1 MTFSFSS
8 RTDRQIE
15 AAKVAQAK
23 RLGQSG
29 AFGKRKR
36 CIKGKSCGAFCIAG
50 SKMCLVDLP
59 WVGQVGMQKLV
70 SQVKKLSAKKTPKI
84 PSNPSVESQDAR
96 ARVADIIYEVNSQS
110 AKDLTKINGSAS
122 ESKVDWEAATGS
134 GVKAVGAGA
143 FGAFVTVP
151 EGELVPGM
159 KKTPNGIGVKA
170 GEIGQDEPNIIKK
183 VGKADLGPKLIAAKI
198 GRFEEDEY
206 GLGIQIGTGLLAM
219 TKVPGTS
226 LYKLNVKQESI
237 RDAFWESYASL
248 HRLGIAHNDAHN
260 GNILFDRGKVRFVD
274 LGLAQDNFK
283 AALSEALSSARKNS
297 FIVDDD
303 LKEGSAYSGIAANS
317 DKLYKQMVSDGF
329 SPSAVT
335 KFFNSNTRNYSP
347 NFYTEGY
354 WGEMT
359 DAQAKKYI
367 DILYDGI

>member
-1 MTFSFSS
+1 M
-8 RTDRQIE
+8 
-15 AAKVAQAK
+15 K
-23 RLGQSG
+23 
-29 AFGKRKR
+29 
-36 CIKGKSCGAFCIAG
+36 
-50 SKMCLVDLP
+50 
-59 WVGQVGMQKLV
+59 KLV
-70 SQVKKLSAKKTPKI
+70 GQVKKLSAKNSPDL
-84 PSNPSVESQDAR
+84 PSNPGRASLDAR
-96 ARVADIIYEVNSQS
+96 ARIADIIYEVNSQ
-110 AKDLTKINGSAS
+110 KEGDLTRVNGSVS
-122 ESKVDWEAATGS
+122 ESKVEWDAATGS

-143 FGAFVTVP
+143 FGAFATVP
-151 EGELVPGM
+151 ESKLVPGM

-170 GEIGQDEPNIIKK
+170 GEISQDEPTIIKK
-183 VGKADLGPKLIAAKI
+183 VGKADLGPKLIAAKV

-206 GLGIQIGTGLLAM
+206 GLGIQTGTGLLAM

-226 LYKLNVKQESI
+226 LHKLNVKQEPI
-237 RDAFWESYASL
+237 RNAFWESYASL

-274 LGLAQDNFK
+274 FGLAQSNPK

-297 FIVDDD
+297 FIIDNG
-303 LKEGSAYSGIAANS
+303 LREGSSFDKIVVNS

-329 SPSAVT
+329 SPPAVS